1 MKNDL
6 LNALLMILIIA
17 PPCNTTAANTLITKV
32 HVEFHKKC
40 QKICVAFEVPLK
52 VNWWA
57 CKFPYEEV
65 PNLLILERK
74 TDNVISSVE
83 TEVSKYVQATD
94 LPILDSDSD
103 LDMDDN
109 ICEAGNDFY

>member
-1 MKNDL
+1 MLSFIKS
-6 LNALLMILIIA
+6 AR
-17 PPCNTTAANTLITKV
+17 KY
-32 HVEFHKKC
+32 
-40 QKICVAFEVPLK
+40 CVAFEVPLK

-74 TDNVISSVE
+74 TDSVISSVE
-83 TEVSKYVQATD
+83 TEVSKYAQATD
-94 LPILDSDSD
+94 LPILDSDSN